1 MGGVVLV
8 WCALLQI
15 VTVRPLSTWT
25 YADGPTGPDTWGG
38 QCTSG
43 VSQSPVNLVS
53 NTSKP
58 IERWEFSNSYRYKV
72 PCTITNTGN
81 TLQFTLTTET
91 PASISGGELGGEFVL
106 SHGILH
112 WGREDRQG
120 SEHMV
125 KGEAY
130 PLEIQLIH
138 YNSRYGSYK
147 DSEGKKDGL
156 AVFSTLHKLSTA
168 DNTKLSPLIN
178 SLDQITNPGSSF
190 KLEKE
195 IPANSFYPT
204 ITSPLY
210 RYTGSLTS
218 PPCTEM
224 VTWTIFYQTNTI
236 SGPQLSQLRSLLK
249 ADGNPM
255 DNTFRPARQLHTRTV
270 LIGSAW
276 LDRAEAAKTS
286 TEMLRTQKTQKDY
299 LQMSVKTEQVSWY
312 SQPAPMWT
320 VIVGGV
326 VVVVGGG
333 VVVYL
338 MVKRRLGTHAMVPT
352 HDMEMD

>member
-1 MGGVVLV
+1 MGGAVLV
-8 WCALLQI
+8 WCALVQI
-15 VTVRPLSTWT
+15 VTVRALSTWT
-25 YADGPTGPDTWGG
+25 YADGDTWGG
-38 QCTSG
+38 QCASG
-43 VSQSPVNLVS
+43 LSQSPVNLVS

-58 IERWEFSNSYRYKV
+58 IERWEFSNSYWYKV

-81 TLQFTLTTET
+81 TLELTLTAET
-91 PASISGGELGGEFVL
+91 PATVAGGELGAEFVL

-112 WGREDRQG
+112 WGREDTQG
-120 SEHMV
+120 SEHLV

-138 YNSRYGSYK
+138 YNSKYGSYK
-147 DSEGKKDGL
+147 ESQGKKDGL
-156 AVFSTLHKLSTA
+156 AVFSTLHKLSTT
-168 DNTKLSPLIN
+168 DNAKLSPLID
-178 SLDQITNPGSSF
+178 SLEKIINPGSSF

-224 VTWTIFYQTNTI
+224 VTWTIFYQTNTV
-236 SGPQLSQLRSLLK
+236 STPQLAKLRSLLK
-249 ADGNPM
+249 PDGSPM
-255 DNTFRPARQLHTRTV
+255 DSTFRPARQLHSRTV
-270 LIGSAW
+270 VIGSAW
-276 LDRAEAAKTS
+276 LGRAEAAESS
-286 TEMLRTQKTQKDY
+286 TVVGRTQKDY
-299 LQMSVKTEQVSWY
+299 LQMSVKTEEVSWY

-320 VIVGGV
+320 VVVGGV

-333 VVVYL
+333 VVLYL
-338 MVKRRLGTHAMVPT
+338 LVKRGLGTHAMVPT